1 LDVRQKKMAILII
14 ILFLLLTTGLAFT
27 GFAIA
32 ATGSHL
38 PRIAS
43 VLYFISFAVA
53 IGGGIWST
61 YYYDYFSN
69 PNTHYHGW
77 PIPHVVFQRDNTE
90 SEWRDYVGPTIF
102 LALPIN
108 WILFL
113 FPPSVV
119 IVATYLIRKK
129 KKK

>member
-1 LDVRQKKMAILII
+1 MAVLII
-14 ILFLLLTTGLAFT
+14 VLIFFLAA
-27 GFAIA
+27 AIA
-32 ATGSHL
+32 VTGVILASTSDCL

-43 VLYFISFAVA
+43 ALYFIAFTVA

-69 PNTHYHGW
+69 PNTHCHGW
-77 PIPHVVFQRDNTE
+77 PIPHVVFQRNNPE

-102 LALPIN
+102 LALPMN

-113 FPPSVV
+113 FPPSLV
-119 IVATYLIRKK
+119 IVATHIIRRKRK
-129 KKK
+129 NQA